1 MNISENIPIIQEY
14 LDEIKTVMES
24 NSFLSGTDK
33 SSTVSIAYG
42 DDSSRQCQCKIKS
55 LDVFFDCISTSN
67 QVTAYTRLEEDII
80 EPVNCAYVY
89 LSNYTSRQVE
99 DYISNAIELITK
111 STAEN
116 PNMTLLLDFIS
127 KGRIFSA
134 NKLLSLHN
142 HVVSAISRHIG
153 VIIEARVLTFSKRII
168 PIELLLEAYRAGL
181 YPFGWDFEDN
191 SLFCLNPYH

>member
-1 MNISENIPIIQEY
+1 
-14 LDEIKTVMES
+14 MES
-24 NSFLSGTDK
+24 ESFLSGTNK
-33 SSTVSIAYG
+33 PLTVSIAYG
-42 DDSSRQCQCKIKS
+42 DDSRQCQCKIKS
-55 LDVFFDCISTSN
+55 LDVFLDCISASN

-89 LSNYTSRQVE
+89 LSNYISKQVE
-99 DYISNAIELITK
+99 NYISNVRESITK

-127 KGRIFSA
+127 EGHIFSA

-142 HVVSAISRHIG
+142 HVVSAVSRHIG

-168 PIELLLEAYRAGL
+168 PIELLLEAYRVGL
-181 YPFGWDFEDN
+181 YPFGWDFDDN
-191 SLFCLNPYH
+191 SLYCLNPYH